1 MDKSEDEL
9 KLPIVPANN
18 NSLVPQPEQ
27 EYPLAFPDLALN
39 SILSG
44 ADYYLDPENAEYL
57 SIPEE
62 VPELVTHPFLTQ
74 DREFAFSLL
83 NELILSAVELN
94 KQMLETLKGPACP
107 YQRTL
112 HEYLGPNHK
121 YPTIAELPLPTTFS
135 FPQINETISTF
146 QNHVEETMSDHID
159 IMVKEAADTGFPGI
173 TSQNLANAFSVLSGN
188 EYVIDKNKLCKHL
201 EFGEIVRNIPQDY
214 IDNHPYL
221 TSFKILSRYSEITLT

>member
-1 MDKSEDEL
+1 MDKSEEEL

-44 ADYYLDPENAEYL
+44 VDYYLDPENAEYL

-62 VPELVTHPFLTQ
+62 VPELATHPFLTE
-74 DREFAFSLL
+74 DRELAFTLM
-83 NELILSAVELN
+83 NELILSAIEFN
-94 KQMLETLKGPACP
+94 KQMLESLKGPICP

-121 YPTIAELPLPTTFS
+121 YPTIYELPIHKTFS
-135 FPQINETISTF
+135 YPVVYEKISTF
-146 QNHVEETMSDHID
+146 QNQVEENMFQQLDV
-159 IMVKEAADTGFPGI
+159 MVKEAADTAFPGI
-173 TSQNLANAFSVLSGN
+173 TSQNLGNAFSVLSGN
-188 EYVIDKNKLCKHL
+188 EYVIDKEKLRKHL

-221 TSFKILSRYSEITLT
+221 TAFKLLSRYSDIMLT